1 MVVVV
6 DVVIV
11 SSSVSE
17 ASFSRSFLGAKLPMK
32 TPPLDKA
39 DNGRE
44 AVEVVAD
51 FSTPG
56 SHGYWSLGFKIPAK
70 YGKKISRN
78 TVLQNIL
85 ENMYGKKNLL
95 TI

>member
-1 MVVVV
+1 
-6 DVVIV
+6 
-11 SSSVSE
+11 
-17 ASFSRSFLGAKLPMK
+17 MK

-39 DNGRE
+39 DNGRD

-51 FSTPG
+51 FNTPG

-70 YGKKISRN
+70 YGKKISQN